1 MGVFSINAITDRGRN
16 LLADVQAGAVFI
28 PTRIVMGSGY
38 LPSGSTAA
46 SLTDVVS
53 PVTTLDIS
61 KVKKTADGKVIF
73 GGVYKNDT
81 ISTEFYFREL
91 ALFARAEY
99 RDADGNV
106 TSSTPECM
114 YSYGNAA
121 DSADLMP
128 AYSTGTVVE
137 RNIDLVTWAG
147 NNTKIE
153 LTVDSGVC
161 VHRDEFDEHAER
173 HSESGE
179 DPITPEMIGAIRA
192 FGRYG
197 GGTVEV
203 LDTLTTS
210 GSYSWLAPAVN
221 PFGAA
226 AGALF
231 TMSVD
236 CPNYG
241 GNPTVVQTITQTYA
255 AGGILPVGATFRRC
269 SYMLESWTPW
279 IKLYDANNKPTPKEI
294 GAVSSLG
301 VVPSDDLIAWANAQ
315 TIGGSFL
322 VSPANTTKNVPAP
335 NAWFIGTLDVLSSG
349 KRIFMTDLNSNKAWV
364 NVTRNENFT
373 GWVEHY
379 NALNPPE
386 KQFVV
391 YVQDSAWQSD
401 PNGGFFQTANASGI
415 LATDYPIADVI
426 LGADTVA
433 NALMLE
439 AWGCITRI
447 GTANGTVTLYAN
459 DSKPI
464 SSFNMLLKVVR

>member
-61 KVKKTADGKVIF
+61 KAKKTADGKVIF

-99 RDADGNV
+99 RDAEGNV
-106 TSSTPECM
+106 TSSIPECM

-128 AYSTGTVVE
+128 AYSAETVVE

-153 LTVDSGVC
+153 LTVDSGAC
-161 VHRDEFDEHAER
+161 VHREEFDEHAAR
-173 HSESGE
+173 HSEGGE
-179 DPITPEMIGAIRA
+179 DPITPEMIGSIRA
-192 FGRYG
+192 LGRYG
-197 GGTVEV
+197 GETIED
-203 LDTLTTS
+203 LDGLTMS
-210 GSYSWLAPAVN
+210 GSYSWLAPAIN

-226 AGALF
+226 AGSLF
-231 TMSVD
+231 AMSVD
-236 CPNYG
+236 CTEYD
-241 GNPTVVQTITQTYA
+241 GNPTVVQTITQIYA
-255 AGGILPVGATFRRC
+255 AGNSLPVGAAFRRTYYQINGW
-269 SYMLESWTPW
+269 SSW
-279 IKLYDANNKPTPKEI
+279 IKLYDVNSKPTPKEI
-294 GAVSSLG
+294 GAVSAHG
-301 VVPSDDLIAWANAQ
+301 VVSEDDLIAWADSQ
-315 TIGGSFL
+315 TTSGAFVVEPS
-322 VSPANTTKNVPAP
+322 ATTKNVPIVS
-335 NAWFIGTLDVLSSG
+335 WYIGSLDVASDG
-349 KRIFMTDLNSNKAWV
+349 KRIYMTDMSTHREWV
-364 NVTRNENFT
+364 NVTKEGVFT
-373 GWVEHY
+373 GWVEQY
-379 NALNPPE
+379 NKSNPPDTMFSVPISGVWQE
-386 KQFVV
+386 DVV
-391 YVQDSAWQSD
+391 
-401 PNGGFFQTANASGI
+401 NGGYFQTVNVSGI
-415 LATDYPIADVI
+415 LSTDVPIADVV
-426 LGADTVA
+426 LGADIAA
-433 NALMLE
+433 NALMLD

-447 GTANGTVTLYAN
+447 ATANGTVTLYAN

-464 SSFNMLLKVVR
+464 SAFTMLLKVVR

>member
-106 TSSTPECM
+106 TSSIPECM
-114 YSYGNAA
+114 YSYGNSA

-161 VHRDEFDEHAER
+161 VHREEFDEHAAR

-179 DPITPEMIGAIRA
+179 DPITPEM
-192 FGRYG
+192 
-197 GGTVEV
+197 
-203 LDTLTTS
+203 
-210 GSYSWLAPAVN
+210 
-221 PFGAA
+221 
-226 AGALF
+226 
-231 TMSVD
+231 
-236 CPNYG
+236 
-241 GNPTVVQTITQTYA
+241 
-255 AGGILPVGATFRRC
+255 
-269 SYMLESWTPW
+269 
-279 IKLYDANNKPTPKEI
+279 I

-301 VVPSDDLIAWANAQ
+301 VVPSDDLIAWADVQ
-315 TIGGSFL
+315 TIGGAFL
-322 VSPANTTKNVPAP
+322 VSPANTTRNVPAS

-401 PNGGFFQTANASGI
+401 PNGGFSQTANASGI

-433 NALMLE
+433 NALMLDS
-439 AWGCITRI
+439 WGCITRVE
-447 GTANGTVTLYAN
+447 TSNGTVTIYAN

-464 SSFNMLLKVVR
+464 SSFNVLLKVVR